1 MTEKTEN
8 QYDVIV
14 VGGGHAGIEASLS
27 SARMGKKTL
36 LVTMLV
42 EQIGAASCNP
52 AIGGLAKGHLVRE
65 IDAIGGEMGLCTDA
79 TGIQF
84 RILNASKGAA
94 VQGSRAQIDMDQY
107 REYMRN
113 ITMNTTNLD
122 VYQDEVSDLIIKENI
137 CSGVNTK
144 LGEIFESKK
153 VILTTG
159 TFMKG
164 LIHIG
169 EKQYAAGRAW
179 ELPSTTLSD
188 QLRELDLNVGRLK
201 TGTPA
206 RVNVN
211 SIDFSVMESHGGDEK
226 PHPFSFRTNKDEFN
240 PTQLPCYITYTN
252 LGTHDIIKTNFAR
265 APLFTGQIN
274 GTGPRYC
281 PSIEDK
287 VSRFAERDRHQL
299 FLEPQT
305 IRAEEYYINGLSSS
319 LPIDV
324 QKEKIHSIKGLEK
337 AKIVRYAYAIEYDYI
352 DPTELLHT
360 LETKKVKNLYL
371 AGQINATTG
380 YEEAAAQGLMAG
392 INASLS
398 IDSKEPFILRRDESY
413 IGVLIDDL
421 VTKGTNEPYRM
432 FTSRAEYRLLLREES
447 ADTRLMGYGHSFG
460 LIDDATFSI
469 MQHKTKTIKDAM
481 DLMENEWFT
490 SKKANL
496 ALLNELGED
505 KISDQILLVD
515 LVGRNTITNEK
526 FDKLVP
532 SLAYLGDYLKEQ
544 VITEAKYYRYV
555 AKQKKQIDKMKKML
569 NLKIPDTFVYD
580 ELPGLSSEVIEK
592 LKKFTPPTLFNASQI
607 SGVTPSAIDIIHLHI
622 DMKVKKANKSK

>member
-1 MTEKTEN
+1 MTK
-8 QYDVIV
+8 YDLIV
-14 VGGGHAGIEASLS
+14 VGGGHAGIEASLAG
-27 SARMGKKTL
+27 ARMGKKTL
-36 LVTMLV
+36 LITMLV

-65 IDAIGGEMGLCTDA
+65 IDALGGEMGLCTDA

-94 VQGSRAQIDMDQY
+94 VQGSRAQIDMDAY

-113 ITMNTTNLD
+113 VTLNTPNLD
-122 VYQDEVSDLIIKENI
+122 VYQDEVSALKVDAQEDHLEVF
-137 CSGVNTK
+137 GVETK
-144 LGEIFESKK
+144 LGESFEAKK

-169 EKQYAAGRAW
+169 ENQYPAGRAW

-188 QLRELDLNVGRLK
+188 QLKILGLNVGRLK

-206 RVNVN
+206 RINVN
-211 SIDFSVMESHGGDEK
+211 SIDFSKMEAHGGDEE
-226 PHPFSFRTNKDEFN
+226 PHPFSFRTNKKEFH

-252 LGTHDIIKTNFAR
+252 VDTHDIIRTNFDR
-265 APLFTGQIN
+265 APLFTGQIE

-287 VSRFAERDRHQL
+287 VNRFAERERHQL

-324 QKEKIHSIKGLEK
+324 QKQKIHSIEGLEN
-337 AKIVRYAYAIEYDYI
+337 AKVVRYAYAIEYDYI
-352 DPTELLHT
+352 DPTELHHT
-360 LETKKVKNLYL
+360 LETKKIKNLYL

-392 INASLS
+392 INASLA
-398 IDSKEPFILRRDESY
+398 IDGKEPFVLRRDESY

-447 ADTRLMGYGHSFG
+447 ADMRLMGYGHDFG
-460 LIDDATFSI
+460 LIDDDIYNTMI
-469 MQHKTKTIKDAM
+469 HKKQTIKEAIEF
-481 DLMENEWFT
+481 MENEWFT
-490 SKKANL
+490 SKKENL
-496 ALLNELGED
+496 ALLERLGED
-505 KISDQILLVD
+505 KISDRILLVD
-515 LVGRNTITNEK
+515 LVGRNTITKEK
-526 FDKLVP
+526 FDVLVP
-532 SLAYLGDYLKEQ
+532 SYAHLDDYLKEQ
-544 VITEAKYYRYV
+544 VIVEAKYYRYV
-555 AKQKKQIDKMKKML
+555 VKQQKQIEKMKKML
-569 NLKIPDTFVYD
+569 NLKIPEDFIYD
-580 ELPGLSSEVIEK
+580 DLPGLSSEVIEK
-592 LKKFTPPTLFNASQI
+592 LKKFNPPTLFNASLI
-607 SGVTPSAIDIIHLHI
+607 SGITPSAVDIIHLHI
-622 DMKVKKANKSK
+622 DMKSKKSKI